1 MNDFVSLKRH
11 GGLVFL
17 IKKTKGVNYIRFFPI
32 RCSRPSAVDT
42 FFFVLALTRSIGTR
56 TGHMVPVANRLLPLQ
71 LGNSLLSL
79 CFLFP

>member
-1 MNDFVSLKRH
+1 MEDSL
-11 GGLVFL
+11 VL
-17 IKKTKGVNYIRFFPI
+17 IKKTKGVNYIRSFPI

-42 FFFVLALTRSIGTR
+42 FFVLALTRSIGTP
-56 TGHMVPVANRLLPLQ
+56 TGHMVPVATRLLLLQ